1 MVRLTHWVL
10 AVAALGAWFTSEM
23 DGWRGVHM
31 TLGYVAAGALMA
43 RLVWALVSPG
53 AGLVRWGRMGMGL
66 WRGLQGF
73 VSGRVGASAWM
84 TQALGLTVVALMALV
99 ALSVSTGAGMDLGG
113 AVLEDTVWEE
123 WLEELHEWLGNA
135 LLLAVLGHLGVVT
148 ALSVVRRR
156 MLAMDLVRGGTARG
170 VRLWVERGVA
180 VLLLV
185 ALAAFWSQRWS
196 THGPG
201 MVGAHAQGEHSEGHD
216 HDDDDDD

>member
-53 AGLVRWGRMGMGL
+53 AGLARWGRMGMGL

-99 ALSVSTGAGMDLGG
+99 ALSVSTGAG
-113 AVLEDTVWEE
+113 E
-123 WLEELHEWLGNA
+123 
-135 LLLAVLGHLGVVT
+135 
-148 ALSVVRRR
+148 
-156 MLAMDLVRGGTARG
+156 
-170 VRLWVERGVA
+170 
-180 VLLLV
+180 
-185 ALAAFWSQRWS
+185 
-196 THGPG
+196 
-201 MVGAHAQGEHSEGHD
+201 
-216 HDDDDDD
+216 